1 MSHSGGIKKLFKGD
15 ITLCC
20 GLSLRQVLRPSRRE
34 QIRKICRPLSGSHNM
49 ADALRETIVVSI
61 FCLSIGDL
69 MKFSVFTL
77 RRYSKQRVGI

>member
-34 QIRKICRPLSGSHNM
+34 QIRKICRPLSGSHNIWRLERN
-49 ADALRETIVVSI
+49 DSGVDLLLIYRGSYEV
-61 FCLSIGDL
+61 FCVY
-69 MKFSVFTL
+69 FA
-77 RRYSKQRVGI
+77 